1 MGLKAWFERST
12 DKKLFRKKFHQ
23 KSEIERSG
31 VQISSGPFIFFVVK
45 ENVTEIFPLQNGYK
59 YLFIQYIVVV
69 NVMIWLPRQ
78 TL

>member
-1 MGLKAWFERST
+1 
-12 DKKLFRKKFHQ
+12 
-23 KSEIERSG
+23 
-31 VQISSGPFIFFVVK
+31 
-45 ENVTEIFPLQNGYK
+45 LQNGYK